1 MMINL
6 LLIFP
11 LVSCLFLALIAQ
23 FYQWQIS
30 SGKWEDTTRINVWTN
45 IFLVGYALIHTG
57 VSVAYY
63 INSNY
68 VKPMG
73 YFSIDH
79 SNYIFMLLLSI
90 VYLAVS
96 VYNCGYMK
104 NENISNNKLTRYSCM
119 TLIFVLAITGA
130 ILSNNLGLSWVF
142 IEATTLASAYLIC
155 FENTKHS
162 VEAAWK
168 YVFICSIGIALAFV
182 GIILLTVASGS
193 MNSLAFNDIYIHA
206 KSFNPYW
213 LKLAYVFILFG
224 IGTKMGLVP
233 VHFWLPDAHSEAP
246 TPISA
251 LLSAGLLNS
260 AFLIIL
266 KVYRIVVIAGCEG
279 YAQIMM
285 LIMGFLSLFVAS
297 VFLYYISN
305 YKRMLAYSSI
315 ENMGILMIGAGLGG
329 IALYASIL
337 HMIAHSLVKA
347 SFFLTSG
354 NVLTIF
360 GSKKIKSVS
369 GILRKDRKT
378 GWLWILSL
386 IAICAF
392 PPSLLFISEFLM
404 IKTMLI
410 QQHYALCILFV
421 VLLTIILYGLAKSV
435 IKMSFGEPNK
445 NKTDIY
451 DENVKK
457 ISFGMYAPQVVLL
470 AITFILGCYIPCG
483 LDNIIRATI
492 VGFGG

>member
-11 LVSCLFLALIAQ
+11 IVATLLLVILKNKWLNNATLI
-23 FYQWQIS
+23 
-30 SGKWEDTTRINVWTN
+30 V
-45 IFLVGYALIHTG
+45 YALMHFALSCTYLVNPSLIEKTQ
-57 VSVAYY
+57 
-63 INSNY
+63 
-68 VKPMG
+68 
-73 YFSIDH
+73 YFAID
-79 SNYIFMLLLSI
+79 STNFIFMMLLSI
-90 VYLAVS
+90 VFLAVAI
-96 VYNCGYMK
+96 YNNGYMRHS
-104 NENISNNKLTRYSCM
+104 EASARSLSHYSGM
-119 TLIFVLAITGA
+119 TLIFVMAITGA

-155 FENTKHS
+155 FNKTKHS
-162 VEAAWK
+162 IEAAWK

-182 GIILLTVASGS
+182 GIILLTVSSGS
-193 MNSLAFNDIYIHA
+193 MNSLAYNDIYIHA
-206 KSFNPYW
+206 LSFNPYW

-224 IGTKMGLVP
+224 IGTKMGLAP

-266 KVYRIVVIAGCEG
+266 KVYRIVVIANCGG
-279 YAQIMM
+279 FAHGMM
-285 LIMGFLSLFVAS
+285 LTMGFLSLFIAA

-329 IALYASIL
+329 VALYAAIL

-369 GILRKDRKT
+369 GILKLDRKT
-378 GWLWILSL
+378 GWLWVASFL
-386 IAICAF
+386 AICAF

-404 IKTMLI
+404 IKTMLV
-410 QQHYALCILFV
+410 QQHFVLCIMFV
-421 VLLTIILYGLAKSV
+421 VLLTIILFGLAKSA

-445 NKTDIY
+445 NKLEIY
-451 DENVKK
+451 ETNAKK
-457 ISFGMYAPQVVLL
+457 LTFGMYAPQVVMLTL
-470 AITFILGCYIPCG
+470 AFVLGCYIPTC
-483 LDNIIRATI
+483 LDNVISAAI